1 MNVNLTKRRKD
12 SNQTS
17 HESKSYLNDRIGM
30 WASVIAV
37 HSESNSVDIL
47 TDTGYSCI
55 NIPVVSTEW
64 ICNDTNKSF
73 VSGERNL
80 PPVKSR
86 VFVLMPYRTMDGAFV
101 LCSGYTKGDTGTHNL
116 WAKSKNDIE
125 KFNYI
130 KEKISLSGWK
140 YKEYEK
146 DGNKVVES
154 LDGKIKIELV
164 LADNSEDNLVK
175 GINIE
180 SWDNTVKVT
189 PDGISVEDKNGNK
202 LETKS
207 SGIEI
212 TDKNGNKIESTTN
225 SLKFNGN
232 LEVIQ

>member
-17 HESKSYLNDRIGM
+17 HISTSYLNDRIGC

-55 NIPVVSTEW
+55 NIPVVSKEW
-64 ICNDTNKSF
+64 ICNDGDKSF
-73 VSGERNL
+73 ISGSRNL

-86 VFVLMPYRTMDGAFV
+86 VFVLMPYHTMDGAFV
-101 LCSGYTKGDTGTHNL
+101 LCSGYTKGDEGTHNL
-116 WAKSKNDIE
+116 WAKTKNDIN
-125 KFNYI
+125 KLNYI
-130 KEKISLSGWK
+130 TEKISLSGWK

-146 DGNKVVES
+146 DGNKVIES
-154 LDGKIKIELV
+154 LDEKIKIELV
-164 LADNSEDNLVK
+164 LADNSADSLVK

-180 SWDNTVKVT
+180 SWDNSIKIT
-189 PDGISVEDKNGNK
+189 PDGFSIEDKNGNK

-225 SLKFNGN
+225 SLKINGN
-232 LEVIQ
+232 LEVLQ